1 MQDILMKLLYS
12 GVGMAALTAET
23 VKQTIDKLV
32 DDRKLSVEEGKK
44 IVDDF
49 LNNFQNTEA
58 KKGDFEEQ
66 VGKIFDKVTKSFGLV
81 PAAEAEAL
89 QTRIEELEAELAE
102 KTKAVAKKTT
112 QSKAKGSATKKTE
125 E

>member
-1 MQDILMKLLYS
+1 MQDLLMKWLYS

-44 IVDDF
+44 IVDEF
-49 LNNFQNTEA
+49 LNNFQNTET
-58 KKGDFEEQ
+58 KKTDFEAQ

-81 PAAEAEAL
+81 SATEVEVL
-89 QTRIEELEAELAE
+89 QSRIGELEAELAE
-102 KTKAVAKKTT
+102 KKKPAAKKIPVSKTKSESTT
-112 QSKAKGSATKKTE
+112 K
-125 E
+125 

>member
-1 MQDILMKLLYS
+1 MQDILMKWLYS

-44 IVDDF
+44 IVDEF

-58 KKGDFEEQ
+58 KKADFEGQ
-66 VGKIFDKVTKSFGLV
+66 VSKIFDKVTKSFGFV
-81 PAAEAEAL
+81 PATEVEAL
-89 QTRIEELEAELAE
+89 QSRIGELEAELAE
-102 KTKAVAKKTT
+102 KKKPAAKKTT
-112 QSKAKGSATKKTE
+112 ASKTKAADASK
-125 E
+125 